1 MTRVKIKE
9 VERGYEIDI
18 AGHADYCPG
27 ADIVCAAASML
38 AYTLIRRL
46 RELPGG
52 AEIDCAAGS
61 VHIAT
66 RGKGEKVKE
75 TVETIL
81 AGYKLLAEKY
91 PENVGVEGVERK
103 ATFG

>member
-1 MTRVKIKE
+1 MTRVNSKE
-9 VERGYEIDI
+9 AERGYEIDI
-18 AGHADYCPG
+18 TGHADDCPG
-27 ADIVCAAASML
+27 AEFVCAAASML

-66 RGKGEKVKE
+66 RGKGRRVKE
-75 TVETIL
+75 TVETVFTG
-81 AGYKLLAEKY
+81 AKGRAMPK
-91 PENVGVEGVERK
+91 
-103 ATFG
+103 

>member
-9 VERGYEIDI
+9 AEHGYEIDI